1 MRKNVLAIAALA
13 SMLAS
18 GAFAQQAYVGGA
30 VGQGHVNVDCSGIAD
45 CSNNST
51 GYKLYGGYMFM
62 PNIAGEVT
70 YFDFGKAKASGGGAS
85 VEARGTGVG
94 IGAAFFGEF
103 APQWSG
109 VVRLGVASNRMKLD
123 ATTPTTTANAS
134 ESSTQAYVGFGVG
147 YEISKGFK
155 LTGDVDLTRGKI
167 LGEKGN
173 LRLVSVGANY
183 AF

>member
-1 MRKNVLAIAALA
+1 MKKTVLAIAALA
-13 SMLAS
+13 SMWAGS
-18 GAFAQQAYVGGA
+18 AFAQQAYVGGA
-30 VGQGHVNVDCSGIAD
+30 VGQGHVNTDCSSFGD

-51 GYKLYGGYMFM
+51 GYKLYGGYMFT
-62 PNIAGEVT
+62 PNVAGEVT
-70 YFDFGKAKASGGGAS
+70 YFDFGKAKASDSTGS
-85 VEARGTGVG
+85 LKVRGTGIG

-123 ATTPTTTANAS
+123 ATTATTAVNDS
-134 ESSTQAYVGFGVG
+134 ESSTQAYAGFGVG

-155 LTGDVDLTRGKI
+155 LTGEMDFTRGKI
-167 LGEKGN
+167 QGEKGN